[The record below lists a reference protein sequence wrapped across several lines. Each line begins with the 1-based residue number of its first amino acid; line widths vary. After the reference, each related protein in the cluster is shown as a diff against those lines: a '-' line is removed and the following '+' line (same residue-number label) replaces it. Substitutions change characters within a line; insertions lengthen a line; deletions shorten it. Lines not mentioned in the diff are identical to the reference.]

1 MTDITI
7 LTQSSCP
14 SCERAKEILSR
25 LELELTL
32 NVREVGLDTE
42 GGRNLALQHGV
53 VFAPGIL
60 INGELF
66 SYGRLSENKLR
77 ARLSSANP

>member
-14 SCERAKEILSR
+14 SCERAKEILSQ
-25 LELELTL
+25 LIPEFTL
-32 NVREVGLDTE
+32 NVREVGLETDE
-42 GGRNLALQHGV
+42 GRNLALQHGV

>member
-42 GGRNLALQHGV
+42 EGRNLALQHGV

-77 ARLSSANP
+77 AQLSSANP